1 MPRPPSIEIPGGL
14 FHVFTRSSAGRFI
27 LPQDDDRATL
37 LELIERTCSRYGWLC
52 HSYCL
57 LFSHYHLLIT
67 TPKPNRSR
75 GMQWLNGLYGAI
87 FNERHAAHGH
97 VFGARY
103 AAVQVKSDAHLL
115 WLVAYLAMNPVL
127 AGIRSDPAE
136 WRWSSYPALIGR
148 APVGFLQLGEV
159 LRLFGFDPDEARQ
172 RIEQF
177 VAGDPFATIA
187 A

>member
-1 MPRPPSIEIPGGL
+1 
-14 FHVFTRSSAGRFI
+14 
-27 LPQDDDRATL
+27 
-37 LELIERTCSRYGWLC
+37 
-52 HSYCL
+52 
-57 LFSHYHLLIT
+57 
-67 TPKPNRSR
+67 
-75 GMQWLNGLYGAI
+75 
-87 FNERHAAHGH
+87 
-97 VFGARY
+97 
-103 AAVQVKSDAHLL
+103 
-115 WLVAYLAMNPVL
+115 MNPVL
-127 AGIRSDPAE
+127 AGICSDPAE